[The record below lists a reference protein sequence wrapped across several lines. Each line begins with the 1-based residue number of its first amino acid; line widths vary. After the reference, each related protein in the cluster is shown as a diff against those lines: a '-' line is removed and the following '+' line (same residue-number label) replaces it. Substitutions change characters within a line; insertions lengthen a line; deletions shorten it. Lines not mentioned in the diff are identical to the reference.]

1 MQFLTVNLISTAVKQ
16 SINVNAGIVQDY
28 NDSEFCILNDAL
40 KVILIKL

>member
-16 SINVNAGIVQDY
+16 SINVNAGIMQDY

-40 KVILIKL
+40 KFILIKL